1 MASSHLPSFVE
12 LATQLRY
19 NARNNPQLAA
29 GQLAAITAGVVLA
42 FTVSYCLYNL
52 YLHPLRNY
60 PGPRLWAMT
69 RIPYT
74 LNFFGAKSPWKIREL
89 HAQYGTFVRVA
100 PDIVSVSH
108 PDALNQLQGHRK
120 GKPENP
126 KDVAMTWQFLDNIVG
141 VPSKEDHSRLRRVMS
156 HGFSAQSSELHFPT
170 TSFSSKQSLIQRY
183 VDLLMQR
190 LRERCNQGQTAL
202 DMTQWFN
209 WATFDIVGD
218 LAFGEPFGCLEQAS
232 YHPWVSIIFE
242 SMVTMSKISMLLRF
256 GPVGKL
262 LAMCIIPR
270 SMAKKMDEHNE
281 LSAMKVEKR
290 LALETERPDLIGKM
304 VSGSQKLGAT
314 WLTRTFWRRRQEMTR
329 HELVSNAGILIIAGS
344 ETTASLLCGA
354 TYLLAKN
361 QHILQKLQAEVR
373 SSFNNETEID
383 LISTQKLKYMQAVLD
398 ESLRY
403 FPPAVGALPR
413 VTVPEGDQIAGR
425 FVPGG
430 TRVEVLQWALFHDP
444 TYFHKPDE
452 FHPERWLGDVEFKN
466 DALAGVT
473 PFSVGPRNCI
483 GKNLAMSEMRL
494 IMARIVWNFDFTLA
508 PGMDDWYDR
517 CQAFLLWGKPALNI
531 LFVPRSVE
539 A

>member
-1 MASSHLPSFVE
+1 MASSQVPNIME
-12 LATQLRY
+12 LAAQLRH
-19 NARNNPQLAA
+19 NARNNPQLAL
-29 GQLAAITAGVVLA
+29 GQLAAITAGVASVPLPQVFA
-42 FTVSYCLYNL
+42 FTVSHCLYNL

-60 PGPRLWAMT
+60 PGPRLWVMT

-89 HAQYGTFVRVA
+89 HTQYGTFVRVA

-126 KDVAMTWQFLDNIVG
+126 KDPSITWQFRDNIVG

-156 HGFSAQSSELHFPT
+156 HGFSAQSMLEQQP
-170 TSFSSKQSLIQRY
+170 LIQRH

-190 LRERCNQGQTAL
+190 LRERCHQGQPAL
-202 DMTQWFN
+202 DVTQWYN
-209 WATFDIVGD
+209 WTTFDIVGD
-218 LAFGEPFGCLEQAS
+218 LAFGEPFDCLEQAS

-262 LAMCIIPR
+262 LAMFIIPR

-281 LSAMKVEKR
+281 LSAMKVETR

-304 VSGSQKLGAT
+304 VSGSQKLGA
-314 WLTRTFWRRRQEMTR
+314 EMTR
-329 HELVSNAGILIIAGS
+329 HELVANAGVLIIAGS

-373 SSFNNETEID
+373 SSFNNESEID

-398 ESLRY
+398 ESLRH
-403 FPPAVGALPR
+403 FPPALGALPR
-413 VTVPEGDQIAGR
+413 VIVPEGDHIAGR

-430 TRVEVLQWALFHDP
+430 TKLEVGQWALYHNP

-483 GKNLAMSEMRL
+483 GK
-494 IMARIVWNFDFTLA
+494 
-508 PGMDDWYDR
+508 
-517 CQAFLLWGKPALNI
+517 K
-531 LFVPRSVE
+531 
-539 A
+539 